1 MNLKY
6 WVDTIAAELTAN
18 TPAIVASLASIF
30 NEQCSK
36 TVQPSTMLDYTA
48 NTVREITPERLSQV
62 VSTESVMIGL
72 YLWT

>member
-18 TPAIVASLASIF
+18 MPAIVASLASIF
-30 NEQCSK
+30 NKQCSK